1 MPVLPSAQTAGIA
14 EYNLEKSAR
23 GLGPLHCIAMDAD
36 TVDERQNWWPVD
48 ADFTTFVRE
57 HTNCPACTIAQHA
70 NGGKRRFYV
79 RRTGD
84 LLMIAQADDLH
95 QPEGHIIARL
105 ILDLADQSV
114 FQVLSQ
120 HPKGAASAGVGAGV
134 GVIFL
139 SRLQRR
145 RQLKF
150 IGVKNASGC
159 PNDAFLMAVEFED

>member
-1 MPVLPSAQTAGIA
+1 MPVIPSSRKAGAA
-14 EYNLEKSAR
+14 ECNLKECNP
-23 GLGPLHCIAMDAD
+23 GLGPVQVNAVDARII
-36 TVDERQNWWPVD
+36 DERQNWWPVD

-57 HTNCPACTIAQHA
+57 HTNCAACTIAQHA
-70 NGGKRRFYV
+70 TGGGRRFYV

-84 LLMIAQADDLH
+84 FLMIAQADDLH
-95 QPEGHIIARL
+95 QPEGHIMARL
-105 ILDLADQSV
+105 IFDLDDQSV

-120 HPKGAASAGVGAGV
+120 PPQGAAGADFGTGV

-139 SRLQRR
+139 SRLHRR

-150 IGVKNASGC
+150 VGVKNASGC